1 MKDRKL
7 PRTMPLFLMGGVLTA
22 LGCLAIATPSLA
34 GTWVVA
40 VIGVTLLIAGVIQI
54 LTGWWAE
61 NWSSKLP
68 AMIIGLVSTVCGAG
82 LLAEPFI
89 GSAMIVWVMSIFFL
103 VGGCWKMITAF
114 SYRPAKGWILFFLS
128 GLIALGL
135 GYVMFQQTPE
145 NDLKI
150 IGFLAGIDF
159 LLTGMSILAV
169 AFTIRQL
176 QAALQH
182 TAAQIANRQDSDVPL
197 TD

>member
-1 MKDRKL
+1 MKDREL
-7 PRTMPLFLMGGVLTA
+7 PRTMPLFLMGGVLTV

-40 VIGVTLLIAGVIQI
+40 VIGITLLIAGVIQL

-61 NWSSKLP
+61 NLSSKLP

-176 QAALQH
+176 QAAFQH

>member
-1 MKDRKL
+1 MKDREL
-7 PRTMPLFLMGGVLTA
+7 PRTMPLFLMGGVLTV

-40 VIGVTLLIAGVIQI
+40 VIGITLLIAGVIQL

-61 NWSSKLP
+61 NLSSKLP
-68 AMIIGLVSTVCGAG
+68 AMIIGLVSIVCGAG

-114 SYRPAKGWILFFLS
+114 SYRPAKGWILFFIS

-135 GYVMFQQTPE
+135 GYFMFQQSPD
-145 NDLKI
+145 NDPKI

-182 TAAQIANRQDSDVPL
+182 TAEQITNEQNSDVPL

>member
-7 PRTMPLFLMGGVLTA
+7 PRTMPLFLMGGVLTV
-22 LGCLAIATPSLA
+22 LGGLAIATPSLA

-40 VIGVTLLIAGVIQI
+40 VIGITLLIAGVIQL

-61 NWSSKLP
+61 NLSSKLP

-114 SYRPAKGWILFFLS
+114 SYRPAKGWILFFIS

-135 GYVMFQQTPE
+135 GYFMFQQSPE